1 VIEWV
6 TLAMGLVAGIAIV
19 WALKERQDATEWARV
34 CVILGEEYD
43 KVQTELAQRGQP
55 LMNVV
60 EQKTRWLN

>member
-1 VIEWV
+1 MIEWL
-6 TLAMGLVAGIAIV
+6 TAAMGLVAAAAII
-19 WALKERQDATEWARV
+19 WAFKERQDARDWETV